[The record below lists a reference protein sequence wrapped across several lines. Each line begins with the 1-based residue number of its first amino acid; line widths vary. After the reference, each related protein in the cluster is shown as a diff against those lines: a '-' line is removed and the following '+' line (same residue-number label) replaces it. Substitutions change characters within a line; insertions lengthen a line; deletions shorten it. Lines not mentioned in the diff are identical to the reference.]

1 MLTISKL
8 VVDLLFAMMFCTK
21 SKKCIKVLTLKY
33 SMISFYTILQWSCTD
48 ALLHRCQTWVL
59 SHLRY

>member
-8 VVDLLFAMMFCTK
+8 LVDLLFAMMFCTK

-33 SMISFYTILQWSCTD
+33 
-48 ALLHRCQTWVL
+48 
-59 SHLRY
+59 